1 MVKNMKVG
9 VVAEF
14 NPFHNGHQYQI
25 DKINE
30 MNPIIKIAVVSG
42 NFVQRGELSILNKFE
57 KAFIAVE
64 NGYDL
69 VVELPCYYSIQ
80 NAEVF
85 GIFSTKILEKL
96 GVELQVFGV
105 ENDDLKTFVKVIE
118 LQKTETYSLKL
129 KELQKKGFSYTSSH
143 QKILEELGYEN
154 WYKSNNI
161 LAISYIKSIIEN
173 SMKLKYYPIK
183 RKNVDYND
191 DKILGNIAS
200 ASFIREN
207 YNKQDVNKLIPS
219 NTKEVLESKNIDF
232 ENIEDRIFELFKYM
246 FNVKSKNEIIKVYDY
261 NDSIYNRIQKNLVA
275 NSSKEF
281 FRKIVSRNISKNRVK
296 RLILNLL
303 LDIQNEDIDK
313 EADIEYIRV
322 LAMNNNGRNYI
333 KYLKEKNITIFV
345 NWKDIEKNYVSHKIK
360 IEKNAFL
367 LYELLKKEKE
377 KLNVIYLKGEN

>member
-57 KAFIAVE
+57 KASIAVE

-85 GIFSTKILEKL
+85 GIFSTKILEQL

-118 LQKTETYSLKL
+118 LQKTEPYSLKL
-129 KELQKKGFSYTSSH
+129 KELQKKGFSYTNSH

-219 NTKEVLESKNIDF
+219 NTKEVLENKNIDF
-232 ENIEDRIFELFKYM
+232 ESIEDRIFELFKYM

-296 RLILNLL
+296 RLMLNLL

-322 LAMNNNGRNYI
+322 LAMNDNGRTLI
-333 KYLKEKNITIFV
+333 KSLKDKNIPIFV
-345 NWKDIEKNYVSHKIK
+345 NWKDIEKNYSNHKIK

-367 LYELLKKEKE
+367 LYELLKREKE

>member
-30 MNPIIKIAVVSG
+30 MNPKIKIAVVSG

-173 SMKLKYYPIK
+173 SMKLRYYPIK

-219 NTKEVLESKNIDF
+219 NTKEVLENKNIDF

-296 RLILNLL
+296 RLMLNLL

-345 NWKDIEKNYVSHKIK
+345 NWKDIEKNYSNHKIK
-360 IEKNAFL
+360 IEKNGFL
-367 LYELLKKEKE
+367 LYELLKREKE

>member
-30 MNPIIKIAVVSG
+30 MNPKIKIAVVSG

-173 SMKLKYYPIK
+173 SMKLRYYPIK

-219 NTKEVLESKNIDF
+219 NTKEVLENKNIDF

-296 RLILNLL
+296 RLMLNLL

-367 LYELLKKEKE
+367 LYELLKREKE

>member
-30 MNPIIKIAVVSG
+30 MNPTIKIVVVSG

-173 SMKLKYYPIK
+173 SMKLRYYPIK

-261 NDSIYNRIQKNLVA
+261 NDSIYNRIKKNLVA

-296 RLILNLL
+296 RLMLNLL

>member
-30 MNPIIKIAVVSG
+30 MNPTIKIVVVSG

-173 SMKLKYYPIK
+173 SMKLRYYPIK

-296 RLILNLL
+296 RLMLNLL

-345 NWKDIEKNYVSHKIK
+345 NWKDIEKNYSNHKIK

-367 LYELLKKEKE
+367 LYELLKREKE

>member
-96 GVELQVFGV
+96 AVELQVFGV

-143 QKILEELGYEN
+143 QKILEELGYKN

-296 RLILNLL
+296 RLMLNLL

>member
-333 KYLKEKNITIFV
+333 KYLKEKNINIFV